1 MVDVELDLP
10 LGLLTRIDD
19 DQVQVAVRPSS
30 ALGPRPEK
38 DDLLGMDRFG
48 DDLHHTLDHW
58 IGDHAWP
65 PVLKMSAGAGAS
77 KAASPRALP
86 HPTPDGRQSTDW
98 CWAHLFQ
105 SDRERIAGR
114 HPGRRRAAGTFHG
127 SARRERGT

>member
-30 ALGPRPEK
+30 ALGPRSEK

-65 PVLKMSAGAGAS
+65 RFLKMSTGAGAS
-77 KAASPRALP
+77 KAAPP
-86 HPTPDGRQSTDW
+86 
-98 CWAHLFQ
+98 
-105 SDRERIAGR
+105 
-114 HPGRRRAAGTFHG
+114 
-127 SARRERGT
+127 RGTTTSYSRWRTVKGLVLGASVARATGR

>member
-48 DDLHHTLDHW
+48 DDLHHTLDHR
-58 IGDHAWP
+58 IGAHVRP
-65 PVLKMSAGAGAS
+65 PVSSLAVLSRARVKTRAPILHPLLRSTAGQAQSGGGTIES
-77 KAASPRALP
+77 EPSGTTYRACS
-86 HPTPDGRQSTDW
+86 Q
-98 CWAHLFQ
+98 
-105 SDRERIAGR
+105 
-114 HPGRRRAAGTFHG
+114 
-127 SARRERGT
+127 